1 MLDLAAVAAKT
12 FSLATRILLMMFVG
26 LIISELL
33 IEAGINKKTR
43 KGNIAKLANCHQL
56 VALRS

>member
-33 IEAGINKKTR
+33 IEAAIIKKLEKVTSQ
-43 KGNIAKLANCHQL
+43 NSQTCHQF